1 LYFIGYLLATVQ
13 YNYRT
18 HARLFGIN
26 CTPSVWQTKSLCD
39 YDTEKTKENSS
50 NKLKQQ
56 QVQTGAASTSIRSS
70 NDNKYKQ
77 QQVQVMYI

>member
-1 LYFIGYLLATVQ
+1 MLGYLELIALLVYGKLNHYVIMTQ
-13 YNYRT
+13 
-18 HARLFGIN
+18 
-26 CTPSVWQTKSLCD
+26 K
-39 YDTEKTKENSS
+39 KTIENSS

-77 QQVQVMYI
+77 QQVQVVYIAASTSSSSKFK